1 MVQVSLAAENIPRYE
16 SFKIL
21 LRKSHNSAAIL
32 SLPLS
37 LIKIP
42 RRDLFFYLQ
51 DKQFLVFRR
60 SLVWLFR
67 NFFFIPLPFSYKS
80 KDRKSVFPVEK
91 YSNFSVTSFEKSKS
105 TTKLHEIGKWRKDK
119 FLRARKGMPTKEKKR
134 KESKTKGSRRSSQ
147 FAAAGN
153 DRGGKNNGGCSVINF
168 PERGVRIFYARGF
181 SFSPLNF
188 RRIPLYIF
196 S

>member
-1 MVQVSLAAENIPRYE
+1 MIY
-16 SFKIL
+16 FFIYKIN
-21 LRKSHNSAAIL
+21 NSL
-32 SLPLS
+32 SLREEAS
-37 LIKIP
+37 FDCFVI
-42 RRDLFFYLQ
+42 FF
-51 DKQFLVFRR
+51 
-60 SLVWLFR
+60 S
-67 NFFFIPLPFSYKS
+67 IPLPFSYKS
-80 KDRKSVFPVEK
+80 KDRKSVSPVEK

-105 TTKLHEIGKWRKDK
+105 TAKLHEIGKWRKDK